1 MVLPFRMARQAV
13 AYGLVG
19 LTVVFLVMLL
29 VLPYVQS
36 YVVSGFEDMSC
47 EEGSKPCDEGYF
59 CQQKTCVPI
68 LPKYNIGDV
77 QPGAEGF

>member
-68 LPKYNIGDV
+68 SPKFNIGDV
-77 QPGAEGF
+77 KPGAEGF